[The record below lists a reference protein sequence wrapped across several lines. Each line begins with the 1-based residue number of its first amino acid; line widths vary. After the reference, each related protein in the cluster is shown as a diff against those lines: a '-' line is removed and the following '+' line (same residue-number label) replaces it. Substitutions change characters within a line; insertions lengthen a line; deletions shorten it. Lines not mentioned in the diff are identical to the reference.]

1 MFKNA
6 RRFVFIQE
14 QSGQFCD
21 DMVFCCKRFVTM
33 ITFLKGTLEDA
44 LPTKVVVDVNDI
56 GYELLI
62 PLSSF
67 EKLPGLG
74 KPVALKTQLV
84 VREDSHTLY
93 GFATEDERDMFKLIQ
108 SVSGIGPRIAL
119 NVLSGMA
126 VDSFKL
132 AIGTGDV
139 KRLSSINGIGKK
151 TAERIVLE
159 LKDKVGCSHEDL
171 PTALGQVQGDFD
183 KSISDTV
190 AALETLG
197 SKTVEAQKA
206 AQAARA
212 MLGPQASVEELVRAA
227 LKGGK

>member
-1 MFKNA
+1 
-6 RRFVFIQE
+6 
-14 QSGQFCD
+14 
-21 DMVFCCKRFVTM
+21 M

-44 LPTKVVVDVNDI
+44 LPTKVVIEVNGV

-74 KPVALKTQLV
+74 KALVLKTQLV
-84 VREDSHTLY
+84 VREDSQTLY
-93 GFATEDERDMFKLIQ
+93 GFATEDERDMFKMIQ
-108 SVSGIGPRIAL
+108 SVSGIGPRLAL

-132 AIGTGDV
+132 AVGSGDV

-151 TAERIVLE
+151 TAERMVLE
-159 LKDKVGCSHEDL
+159 LKDKVDHLHGDL
-171 PTALGQVQGDFD
+171 PTALGQVPGDLD

-190 AALETLG
+190 AALEALG
-197 SKTVEAQKA
+197 SKSAEAQKA
-206 AQAARA
+206 AQAAKA
-212 MLGPQASVEELVRAA
+212 MLGDQASVEELVRAA